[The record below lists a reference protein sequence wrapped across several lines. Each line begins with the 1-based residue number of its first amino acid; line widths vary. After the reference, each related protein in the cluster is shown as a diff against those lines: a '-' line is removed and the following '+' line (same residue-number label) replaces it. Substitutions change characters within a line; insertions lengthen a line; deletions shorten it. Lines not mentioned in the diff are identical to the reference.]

1 MLQQSPENLTELL
14 PKLHAKVYEQGVT
27 SKPSGP
33 PGPPQQPQGE
43 DVAQPSQAD
52 KVADRS
58 AVSLSQDEI
67 EDLAEFDESEND
79 QMKAV
84 LLESKMMAL
93 ADEEKRKEAWVAL
106 GQLPPGPSRT
116 QSTPE
121 KVKMRSQGAKP
132 HPVQKTPEAERKA
145 PQKPPKVVKEGKA
158 KSVEK
163 AQGRSRVTKEDRY
176 R

>member
-1 MLQQSPENLTELL
+1 MRR
-14 PKLHAKVYEQGVT
+14 GC
-27 SKPSGP
+27 

-43 DVAQPSQAD
+43 DVAQPSQAE
-52 KVADRS
+52 KLADRS

-106 GQLPPGPSRT
+106 GQLPPGPSRN

-121 KVKMRSQGAKP
+121 KVKMGGQGEKP
-132 HPVQKTPEAERKA
+132 HPVQKTSGAERKV

-163 AQGRSRVTKEDRY
+163 TPTRSKVTKEDRY